1 MKTFKQFISET
12 DLTALGNDIAR
23 TAKKEKPIVNKPDF
37 GSSQSEPKAP
47 TNIAPA
53 VASAA
58 NRATGGYAGHV
69 ANTAR
74 NTVAT
79 ATKQVVRGA
88 LGQNKV

>member
-1 MKTFKQFISET
+1 MKTFNQFISET
-12 DLTALGNDIAR
+12 DLSALAADISAK
-23 TAKKEKPIVNKPDF
+23 AKKEKPIVNKPDF
-37 GSSQSEPKAP
+37 GRSQSEPQAP

-58 NRATGGYAGHV
+58 NRATGGYAG
-69 ANTAR
+69 AALNTAK
-74 NTVAT
+74 NAVTT